1 MDTSGL
7 LQGAVNAARGVGTV
21 AGNTVR
27 WTGKAFLELA
37 PPAVKWGSLIVIAG
51 FFSFTVLG
59 SVFFVSV
66 AQNGD
71 TVLGVLD
78 RMQAIDQQ
86 QAEAE
91 LERIQARR
99 SKIDA
104 EVIGLRGEGELAYC
118 MTTDFERLSLEDTWI
133 NQRQFGEYDF
143 GDWD

>member
-7 LQGAVNAARGVGTV
+7 KNAARSVGTV
-21 AGNTVR
+21 AGDTVR

-51 FFSFTVLG
+51 FLSFTVLG

-78 RMQAIDQQ
+78 RVKAIEQQ
-86 QAEAE
+86 QQDAE

-118 MTTDFERLSLEDTWI
+118 MTTDWERLSLEDTWI
-133 NQRQFGEYDF
+133 NQSQFGEYDF